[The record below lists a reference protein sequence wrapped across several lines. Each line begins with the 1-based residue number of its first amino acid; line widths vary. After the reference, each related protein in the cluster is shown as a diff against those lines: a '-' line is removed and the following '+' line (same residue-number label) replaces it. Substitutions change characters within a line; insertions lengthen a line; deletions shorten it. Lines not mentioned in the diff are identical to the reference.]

1 MKRYFV
7 REIEPL
13 ENGAYQYGVFEFEG
27 VEDKPL
33 IQLSR
38 PILIETFTYEWRAI
52 IFMEQKRKEQQETSK
67 SNERCIVCDEIIPEG
82 RQVCPKCEELH

>member
-7 REIEPL
+7 RELEPL
-13 ENGAYQYGVFEFEG
+13 ENGAYQYGVFECEG

-38 PILIETFTYEWRAI
+38 PKLIATFNHEWRAI
-52 IFMEQKRKEQQETSK
+52 KYMEQMKKGAD
-67 SNERCIVCDEIIPEG
+67 NE
-82 RQVCPKCEELH
+82 